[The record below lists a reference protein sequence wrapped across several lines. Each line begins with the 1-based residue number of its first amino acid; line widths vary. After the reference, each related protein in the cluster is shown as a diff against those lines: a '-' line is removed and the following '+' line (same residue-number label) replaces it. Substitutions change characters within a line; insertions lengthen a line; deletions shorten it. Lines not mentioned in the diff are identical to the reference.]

1 MNETRL
7 DQVHESLR
15 TSSRTLSND
24 QEMTSGVVDPRIAQL
39 EDALR
44 DAQADLKKTTLE
56 LVDTQATLKA
66 TQEQLATARKEM
78 SALDIGHKQTE
89 NQLHDAARHKD
100 AYLTMLA
107 HELRNPLAPL
117 RNAVEVMRGL
127 EIPDPK
133 LIELREI
140 IDRQVEH
147 MARMLDGLLDISHI
161 ASSKLQLQQE
171 EIDLAALFRQTT
183 EDFRSIL
190 ESMGRKLILCAPE
203 ESLWVWGDRTRLM
216 QVLSNLLRNAIK
228 FTQAGDQISVV
239 ILREDDVA
247 TIQVSDTG
255 IGMPHELVAHVFDP
269 FRQGEGPNQR
279 PGLGLGL
286 TLVKGLV
293 ELHCG
298 TVRAASSG
306 PGQGSEF
313 FIRLPLINQK
323 PNGSSGP
330 PLAISPSSALRI
342 LVIDDMRDTADT
354 LQLLLEHE
362 GHRVAVAYEGEEAL
376 RVARQFRPQAVLCD
390 IDLTDAMNGYAIAR
404 ALRNDPVLRTAHL
417 IAITGYGHEQSRREA
432 YESGFDDHLLKPVS
446 VETLTAALAVRR
458 KG

>member
-1 MNETRL
+1 MDR
-7 DQVHESLR
+7 
-15 TSSRTLSND
+15 
-24 QEMTSGVVDPRIAQL
+24 RIKQL
-39 EDALR
+39 EEALR
-44 DAQADLKKTTLE
+44 CAEAELKKTTQE
-56 LVDTQATLKA
+56 LTDTQATLNA
-66 TQEQLATARKEM
+66 TQEQLITARKDISM
-78 SALDIGHKQTE
+78 LDIGYKQTE

-127 EIPDPK
+127 DVPDPK
-133 LIELREI
+133 LIELRDI
-140 IDRQVEH
+140 IDRQVDH

-171 EIDLAALFRQTT
+171 EIDLVALYRQTT
-183 EDFRSIL
+183 DDFRNIM
-190 ESMGRKLILCAPE
+190 ESMERKLILRAPE
-203 ESLWVWGDRTRLM
+203 ESLWVWGDPTRLM

-228 FTQAGDQISVV
+228 FTQAGDQISIIIFRNNNTV
-239 ILREDDVA
+239 
-247 TIQVSDTG
+247 TIQVNDTG
-255 IGMPHELVAHVFDP
+255 IGMPPELVAHVFDP
-269 FRQGEGPNQR
+269 FRQGVGPNQR

-293 ELHCG
+293 ELHG
-298 TVRAASSG
+298 GAVQATSPG
-306 PGQGSEF
+306 PGLGSQF
-313 FIRLPLINQK
+313 YIHLPLINQRPDK
-323 PNGSSGP
+323 LSESPI
-330 PLAISPSSALRI
+330 AISPSTSLRI

-446 VETLTAALAVRR
+446 VETLTAALAVGR
-458 KG
+458 KR